1 MKYYRCYLL
10 TAEDHIAR
18 VTILKCA
25 DAADAERQCRALVAT
40 SERYAGAEVW
50 DGAHWL
56 YRYPDDPA
64 SSVQESRRRAGE
76 SDQDLAMAGALDA
89 QGEQGRRRQ
98 LLAEAVTV
106 AHLRERHLE
115 QDAQS
120 RADAVANGHRPA
132 DTGQGSADTIRPPS
146 ARTPKS
152 S

>member
-25 DAADAERQCRALVAT
+25 DAADAERQCRAVVAT
-40 SERYAGAEVW
+40 SERYAAAEVW

-120 RADAVANGHRPA
+120 RADAVANGHRRA
-132 DTGQGSADTIRPPS
+132 DTSQGSADTTRPPS
-146 ARTPKS
+146 ARVPKS

>member
-25 DAADAERQCRALVAT
+25 DAADAERQCRAVAAT
-40 SERYAGAEVW
+40 SERYAAAEVW
-50 DGAHWL
+50 DGAYRL

-64 SSVQESRRRAGE
+64 SSLQESRRRAGE
-76 SDQDLAMAGALDA
+76 SDQDLAMAAALDA

-115 QDAQS
+115 QDARS
-120 RADAVANGHRPA
+120 RADAVANRHRPA
-132 DTGQGSADTIRPPS
+132 DTGQGPTDTTRPPS
-146 ARTPKS
+146 ARVPKS

>member
-25 DAADAERQCRALVAT
+25 DVADAERQCRAVVAA

-50 DGAHWL
+50 DGARRL
-56 YRYPDDPA
+56 YRYPDGPEGP
-64 SSVQESRRRAGE
+64 VQESRRRKGE
-76 SDQDLAMAGALDA
+76 GDEALAMAGAA
-89 QGEQGRRRQ
+89 GARVEQGRRRQ
-98 LLAEAVTV
+98 LLAEAIAV

-115 QDAQS
+115 QATQS
-120 RADAVANGHRPA
+120 KAHAAASDHRLA
-132 DTGQGSADTIRPPS
+132 EAGQGSADMALPPS
-146 ARTPKS
+146 AGAPNS